1 MKKLKSLFSS
11 PKKAAVTILC
21 IAVII
26 SILATGTVLVA
37 NAYAKSTSIGAE
49 NAKNFAFADAGVDP
63 VSAENVRTEFDFE
76 HGQFVYEVDFI
87 ANGTEYEYWIKA
99 SDGTVV
105 KKEQEV
111 IRQMAPTTAPVQT
124 TTPPQATELPAQ
136 TTPLPAQATAAPQV
150 TELPA
155 QVTTPPQITTPP
167 VQITVPPVQITAPP
181 AQNPGAA
188 SYISIDQAKSIAVGH
203 AGLSLS
209 EVRFSKAKLEN
220 DDGYTVYEIEFY
232 KDRMEY
238 EYTIN
243 ATDGSILEYDSDWDD

>member
-26 SILATGTVLVA
+26 SILAAGTVLVA
-37 NAYAKSTSIGAE
+37 NAYAKSTSIGVE

-111 IRQMAPTTAPVQT
+111 IMQMSPTTAPA
-124 TTPPQATELPAQ
+124 QATE
-136 TTPLPAQATAAPQV
+136 LPAQATAAPQV

-155 QVTTPPQITTPP
+155 QVTTPPQITELPVQVTTPPQITTPP
-167 VQITVPPVQITAPP
+167 VQITSPP

-203 AGLSLS
+203 AGLSVS

-243 ATDGSILEYDSDWDD
+243 AMDGSILEYDSDWDD

>member
-26 SILATGTVLVA
+26 SILAAGTVLVA

-76 HGQFVYEVDFI
+76 HGQFVYEIDFI
-87 ANGTEYEYWIKA
+87 VNGTEYEYWIKA
-99 SDGTVV
+99 SDGSVV

-111 IRQMAPTTAPVQT
+111 IRQMAPTTAPAQT
-124 TTPPQATELPAQ
+124 ITAPPATE
-136 TTPLPAQATAAPQV
+136 LPAQATAAPQV

-155 QVTTPPQITTPP
+155 QATTPPQITEVPVQATTPP
-167 VQITVPPVQITAPP
+167 QVTTPPAQITAPP

-203 AGLSLS
+203 AGLSVS

>member
-26 SILATGTVLVA
+26 SILAAGTVLVA

-76 HGQFVYEVDFI
+76 HGQFVYEIDFI

-99 SDGTVV
+99 SDGSVV

-124 TTPPQATELPAQ
+124 ITAPPATE
-136 TTPLPAQATAAPQV
+136 LPAQATAAPQV

-155 QVTTPPQITTPP
+155 QATTPPQITELPVQATTPLQVTTPP
-167 VQITVPPVQITAPP
+167 AQITAPP

-203 AGLSLS
+203 AGLSVS

-243 ATDGSILEYDSDWDD
+243 AADGSILEYDSDWDD

>member
-26 SILATGTVLVA
+26 SILAAGTVLVA
-37 NAYAKSTSIGAE
+37 NAYAKSTSIGVE

-111 IRQMAPTTAPVQT
+111 VRQMAPTTAPAQT
-124 TTPPQATELPAQ
+124 ITAPPATELS
-136 TTPLPAQATAAPQV
+136 AQATAAPQV

-155 QVTTPPQITTPP
+155 QATTPPQITEVPVQATTPP
-167 VQITVPPVQITAPP
+167 QVTTPPAQITAPP

-203 AGLSLS
+203 AGLSVS

>member
-11 PKKAAVTILC
+11 PKKAALTILC
-21 IAVII
+21 IAAAIG
-26 SILATGTVLVA
+26 ILAAGSVLVA

-150 TELPA
+150 T
-155 QVTTPPQITTPP
+155 V
-167 VQITVPPVQITAPP
+167 
-181 AQNPGAA
+181 
-188 SYISIDQAKSIAVGH
+188 
-203 AGLSLS
+203 
-209 EVRFSKAKLEN
+209 
-220 DDGYTVYEIEFY
+220 
-232 KDRMEY
+232 
-238 EYTIN
+238 
-243 ATDGSILEYDSDWDD
+243 

>member
-26 SILATGTVLVA
+26 SILAAGTVLVA

-111 IRQMAPTTAPVQT
+111 IRQMAPTTAPSET
-124 TTPPQATELPAQ
+124 TAPAQ
-136 TTPLPAQATAAPQV
+136 TTELPAQATAVPQV

-155 QVTTPPQITTPP
+155 QVTTPPQITELPAQATTPP
-167 VQITVPPVQITAPP
+167 QVTAPPVQITAPP

-203 AGLSLS
+203 AGLSVS